1 MNNIK
6 RKNLVGKVVSST
18 MDKTAVVSVEWRQ
31 RHPLYGKQVRRI
43 TKAYAHDENNE
54 CQTGDLV
61 AITETRPLSKTKRWR
76 VVEILRRQAL
86 STEEAQQ
93 TFDNQLPQDD
103 DAETEAPEQE
113 GPSELDVDEE

>member
-31 RHPLYGKQVRRI
+31 RHPLYGKQIRRI

-93 TFDNQLPQDD
+93 TFDNQLPQNN

-113 GPSELDVDEE
+113 EPSEQHVDEE